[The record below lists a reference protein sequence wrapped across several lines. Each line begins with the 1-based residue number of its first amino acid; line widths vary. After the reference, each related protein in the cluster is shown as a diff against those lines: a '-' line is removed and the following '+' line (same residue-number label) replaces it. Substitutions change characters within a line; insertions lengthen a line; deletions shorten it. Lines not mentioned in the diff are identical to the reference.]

1 MVACRKAF
9 AQANQDL
16 CDQSSPAGLVA
27 GSAATAGVAVKIFME
42 GNQIAPEGIVV
53 EELAVAEYRPP
64 TFRIKQEDARQ
75 PPPQFFSNLI
85 CCRSPSS
92 LPILNASP

>member
-1 MVACRKAF
+1 LLAVKPF

-64 TFRIKQEDARQ
+64 TFGTKQKNACQ
-75 PPPQFFSNLI
+75 PPPQFFRDLI